1 MSECKATCRAEQLSD
16 ETPENM
22 PAMVRVIGSKTEK
35 RKGSEV
41 EFFLHHNNC
50 NKEQSMWLKQKIKQP
65 SNHHFHRWYKHVIN
79 HFQSWVVYGIVFP
92 AFFTKS
98 FVSLLGGPAK
108 FNRQSILILHN
119 G

>member
-50 NKEQSMWLKQKIKQP
+50 NKEHQCG
-65 SNHHFHRWYKHVIN
+65 SNKKPNNPQITIFIGGIN
-79 HFQSWVVYGIVFP
+79 M
-92 AFFTKS
+92 
-98 FVSLLGGPAK
+98 
-108 FNRQSILILHN
+108 
-119 G
+119 